1 MRKQIVTALLVLSAA
16 VVVLAHVTISPGESK
31 LGASERYTV
40 HVPTEGQ
47 VSTVGVD
54 LDVPEG
60 VTISGVQA
68 VGGWTSEIRREGP
81 RVMGISWKLDIPP
94 AQFADLVFTARNPAQ
109 GTQIAWKVRQ
119 RFADGTN
126 RDWTPA
132 TKLVP
137 ATVHHNYFR

>member
-1 MRKQIVTALLVLSAA
+1 MRKYVVTAFFVLTAA
-16 VVVLAHVTISPGESK
+16 VVIFAHVTISPGESK

-54 LDVPEG
+54 LDIPEG
-60 VTISGVQA
+60 VTVSGVQA
-68 VGGWTSEIRREGP
+68 VGGWTREIRREGT
-81 RVMGISWKLDIPP
+81 RAVGVSWKLDIPP
-94 AQFADLVFTARNPAQ
+94 AQFADLVFTARNPGQ

-119 RFADGTN
+119 LFADGTS

-137 ATVHHNYFR
+137 AGQDR